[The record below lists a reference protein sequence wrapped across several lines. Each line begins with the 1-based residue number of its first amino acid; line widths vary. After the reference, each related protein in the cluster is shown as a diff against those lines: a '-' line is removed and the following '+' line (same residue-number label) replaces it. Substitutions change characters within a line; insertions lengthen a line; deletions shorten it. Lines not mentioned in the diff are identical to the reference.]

1 MSAPCV
7 RMSGRCVSQFL
18 SCFSRTAVRTAGF
31 RQFSSSSVSRAA
43 LQTQSVTDRVERA
56 SSPWTLMAAVCL
68 QRLPVISSEC
78 SAIEQQFTH
87 MMHQVSSEF
96 THMMH
101 QVSSEFTHM
110 MHQMELEKSLL
121 SDHELRLLED
131 AERMSRKQADD
142 YDSDEEDDRG
152 DQEIMLT
159 QDLED
164 SWEQKLKNFQPALRV
179 TADVDK
185 DLTSSERCLADSLL
199 LLAEQQVGGEKL
211 WLLPQ
216 TQWQEGETLRQ
227 TAERALASLPAG
239 FKATFLGNAPCG
251 VYKYKLPKA
260 ARTESSV
267 GTKVFFFKAIL
278 SDSGPPAAQSAPF
291 LWVKK
296 SELQRYLKPAYM
308 MKVDRFILSQ

>member
-1 MSAPCV
+1 MLQSKMAAPCG
-7 RMSGRCVSQFL
+7 RMATRSLLHFL
-18 SCFSRTAVRTAGF
+18 SFSRTAVGVTGF
-31 RQFSSSSVSRAA
+31 RQFSRTSVSRATS
-43 LQTQSVTDRVERA
+43 QTQSLTGKA

-68 QRLPVISSEC
+68 QRLPVVSAAC
-78 SAIEQQFTH
+78 SPTEQRFRE
-87 MMHQVSSEF
+87 MMLQL
-96 THMMH
+96 
-101 QVSSEFTHM
+101 
-110 MHQMELEKSLL
+110 ELEKSLL
-121 SDHELRLLED
+121 SEHELRLLED

-142 YDSDEEDDRG
+142 YDSDEEDERG
-152 DQEIMLT
+152 DQEIVLA

-164 SWEQKLKNFQPALRV
+164 SWDQKLKSFQPAPRV

-185 DLTSSERCLADSLL
+185 DLSSVERCLATSLL
-199 LLAEQQVGGEKL
+199 LLAQQQVGGEKL

-216 TQWQEGETLRQ
+216 SQWQDGETLRQ
-227 TAERALASLPAG
+227 TAEKALASLPAAA

-278 SDSGPPAAQSAPF
+278 SDSGPPAAPNAPF

-296 SELQRYLKPAYM
+296 NELQRYLKPAYM
-308 MKVDRFILSQ
+308 MKVDRFFLDL

>member
-1 MSAPCV
+1 MSAPCR
-7 RMSGRCVSQFL
+7 RMAPRSLFQLL
-18 SCFSRTAVRTAGF
+18 SFSRTAGGSSAFRPFSRSACVR
-31 RQFSSSSVSRAA
+31 RATMQA
-43 LQTQSVTDRVERA
+43 KSVTEKA

-68 QRLPVISSEC
+68 QRLPVISADCGPLERR
-78 SAIEQQFTH
+78 FTDL
-87 MMHQVSSEF
+87 MLQL
-96 THMMH
+96 
-101 QVSSEFTHM
+101 
-110 MHQMELEKSLL
+110 ELEKSLL

-142 YDSDEEDDRG
+142 YDSDEEGERG
-152 DQEIMLT
+152 DQEIVLA

-164 SWEQKLKNFQPALRV
+164 SWEQKLKSFQPALRV
-179 TADVDK
+179 TADADK
-185 DLTSSERCLADSLL
+185 DLTSLERCLANSLL
-199 LLAEQQVGGEKL
+199 LLAEQKVGGEKL

-216 TQWQEGETLRQ
+216 TPWQEGETLRQ
-227 TAERALASLPAG
+227 TAERALTSLPAAG

-278 SDSGPPAAQSAPF
+278 SDSGPPAAPNAPF

-296 SELQRYLKPAYM
+296 NELQRYLKPAYM
-308 MKVDRFILSQ
+308 MKVDRFILDL

>member
-1 MSAPCV
+1 
-7 RMSGRCVSQFL
+7 
-18 SCFSRTAVRTAGF
+18 
-31 RQFSSSSVSRAA
+31 
-43 LQTQSVTDRVERA
+43 
-56 SSPWTLMAAVCL
+56 MAAVCL
-68 QRLPVISSEC
+68 QRLPVISADLSPM
-78 SAIEQQFTH
+78 EQQFR
-87 MMHQVSSEF
+87 Q
-96 THMMH
+96 
-101 QVSSEFTHM
+101 M

-131 AERMSRKQADD
+131 AERMSRKQADN

-152 DQEIMLT
+152 DQEIMLA

-164 SWEQKLKNFQPALRV
+164 SWEQKLKSFQPAPRV
-179 TADVDK
+179 KADVDK
-185 DLTSSERCLADSLL
+185 DLTSLERCLADSLV

-227 TAERALASLPAG
+227 TAERALASLPAAG

-260 ARTESSV
+260 VRTESSV

-278 SDSGPPAAQSAPF
+278 SDSAPPAAPNAPF

-296 SELQRYLKPAYM
+296 SEMQRYLKPAYM
-308 MKVDRFILSQ
+308 MKVDRFILGV

>member
-1 MSAPCV
+1 MAAPCR
-7 RMSGRCVSQFL
+7 RMAARSLFHFL
-18 SCFSRTAVRTAGF
+18 SFSRTAGGNSGF
-31 RQFSSSSVSRAA
+31 RQFSSTSVHRAT
-43 LQTQSVTDRVERA
+43 LQTKSVTEKA

-68 QRLPVISSEC
+68 QRLPVISADC
-78 SAIEQQFTH
+78 GPIERKFRD
-87 MMHQVSSEF
+87 MMLQL
-96 THMMH
+96 
-101 QVSSEFTHM
+101 
-110 MHQMELEKSLL
+110 ELEKSLL

-142 YDSDEEDDRG
+142 YDSDEEDERG
-152 DQEIMLT
+152 DQEIVLA

-164 SWEQKLKNFQPALRV
+164 SWEQKLKSFQPALRV
-179 TADVDK
+179 TADADK
-185 DLTSSERCLADSLL
+185 DLTSLERCLADSLL
-199 LLAEQQVGGEKL
+199 LVAEQQVGGEKL

-278 SDSGPPAAQSAPF
+278 SDSGPPAAPNAPF

-296 SELQRYLKPAYM
+296 NELQRYLKPAYV
-308 MKVDRFILSQ
+308 MKVDRFILDL